1 MALVSATQPNDA
13 AGDGLV
19 WIGRRALARLKAES
33 RELRLGG
40 LRIIS
45 RTAGGH
51 LSRFKGR
58 GMEFDEARPYQP
70 GDDIRTIDWRVTART
85 GRPHTKLF
93 REERERPV
101 LFWVDFRA
109 PMHFATRGAFKSVQ
123 ATRVAAL
130 LAWSARARG
139 ERLGGLAF
147 SEDGHHEIRPRGGDD
162 GVFRLLGLLSDYSK
176 APAAETSQE
185 LRRNSILKSLTR
197 LRRVTRPG
205 SLVFLISDFRG
216 LNPQCEVH
224 LSALARHNDL
234 VLIYLHDPLEAE
246 LPPKGHY
253 PITDGRRRFTL
264 RAGDGDLR
272 RRHHE
277 RFDYRV
283 EVMEGLCR
291 RYRMHLLVLSTADD
305 PALFLQDAL
314 GRAPR

>member
-1 MALVSATQPNDA
+1 MALAKASKPHDA
-13 AGDGLV
+13 AGEGLV

-33 RELRLGG
+33 RDLSLVG
-40 LRIIS
+40 LRILS
-45 RTAGGH
+45 RTAGGQ

-101 LFWVDFRA
+101 LFWADFRA

-123 ATRVAAL
+123 AARAAAL

-147 SEDGHHEIRPRGGDD
+147 SEEGHRELRPRGGDD
-162 GVFRLLGLLSDYSK
+162 GVFRLIGLLSDYSK
-176 APAAETSQE
+176 APAEATSPE
-185 LRRNSILKSLTR
+185 LRRTSILKALTR

-205 SLVFLISDFRG
+205 SLLFLISDFRG

-234 VLIYLHDPLEAE
+234 VLIYLHDPLESE

-253 PITDGRRRFTL
+253 PVTDGRRRFTL
-264 RAGDGDLR
+264 RAGDPELR

-277 RFDYRV
+277 RFEYRV
-283 EVMEGLCR
+283 EVMEALCR

-305 PALFLQDAL
+305 PAQSLQAAL
-314 GRAPR
+314 GRPPR